1 MFIDPSFPGVK
12 KRFVLPFEDDGQRTT
27 YRWYYLPT
35 KEIKIHNVMVDGQN
49 YFDEPIRN
57 NSITFIIFEKF
68 QQVKEMIMQL
78 VAC

>member
-1 MFIDPSFPGVK
+1 MI
-12 KRFVLPFEDDGQRTT
+12 
-27 YRWYYLPT
+27 
-35 KEIKIHNVMVDGQN
+35 DGQN

-68 QQVKEMIMQL
+68 QQVKEMIMKL